1 MAASPKSIENVAKS
15 WCGREMANPERGE
28 DVTVCTLKGL
38 SGQDE
43 FHELFA
49 SVVNLI
55 G

>member
-15 WCGREMANPERGE
+15 GCGREMANPERGE

>member
-15 WCGREMANPERGE
+15 GCGREMANPERGE

-43 FHELFA
+43 FHELIA